1 MTFLYIS
8 IGQNYRQLELYDL
21 ALEYFDRAASINKSL
36 GIEDPLP
43 YLAIA
48 KTYTRQGEF
57 FAAALN
63 AETALSFD
71 PTNPDLY
78 GQVGYIRFQARNYE
92 GSMPM
97 LECAVQGCEVLY
109 DEFFGVTVLS
119 DATEEQ
125 LATSDRIQVEGLGL
139 SNASVVYYYVYASV
153 LAASTS
159 AMKPRSTSPSL
170 KMPTAA
176 MTSSCKS
183 SMRVA
188 RSVCCCKLRIT
199 TSLSPTYAKSCSFPA
214 CAVLY
219 PPNWA
224 VFSRNCAVWI

>member
-1 MTFLYIS
+1 MDTHRVYAYVLESTRYYSQAIEEYKKAVDVAPNMTFLYIS

-125 LATSDRIQVEGLGL
+125 LATSDRIQVEGLAL

-153 LAASTS
+153 LAAFNFCDEAEVYLSQLENAYGGDDTIMQIVNES
-159 AMKPRSTSPSL
+159 RQ
-170 KMPTAA
+170 
-176 MTSSCKS
+176 
-183 SMRVA
+183 
-188 RSVCCCKLRIT
+188 VC
-199 TSLSPTYAKSCSFPA
+199 
-214 CAVLY
+214 VLLQTED
-219 PPNWA
+219 N
-224 VFSRNCAVWI
+224 